1 MRHTSTGNGKVVVNR
16 SMSLDGFIAGPGH
29 AMDWIFDFVAPWRLP
44 DFTSYSPRN
53 RAVKQSDAK
62 PSPRLG
68 GVTQAL
74 AESGSAAGS
83 DTPVL
88 PEARTAGRRCLPL
101 NTVMKDPRLRTS
113 AQVV

>member
-1 MRHTSTGNGKVVVNR
+1 MAGEAEATVLQTARHTR
-16 SMSLDGFIAGPGH
+16 PDLRLH
-29 AMDWIFDFVAPWRLP
+29 WRLP

-53 RAVKQSDAK
+53 RVVKQSDAK

-68 GVTQAL
+68 DVTQAL

-83 DTPVL
+83 DTRYRPK
-88 PEARTAGRRCLPL
+88 PGRLGALAAP
-101 NTVMKDPRLRTS
+101 NAVMKDPRLRTS